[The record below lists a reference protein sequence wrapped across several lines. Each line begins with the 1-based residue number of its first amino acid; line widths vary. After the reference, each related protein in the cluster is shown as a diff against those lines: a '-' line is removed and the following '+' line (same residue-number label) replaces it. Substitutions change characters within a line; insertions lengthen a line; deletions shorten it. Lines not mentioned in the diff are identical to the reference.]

1 MEHSFPLSIGQGGF
15 SLPSDIDCFWNASID
30 WPSVFAI
37 ALSSL
42 FLNSTCND
50 RQQFAHCV
58 QSMRAKYF
66 WLKVLTRPSM
76 SSGAYC
82 FSQDRNSQFSSS
94 RSCESCCILDRSIS
108 IFGTL
113 TYFCSFVAASCRE
126 PSPNTQAIISGLL
139 GDEDII
145 TNQRAQ

>member
-1 MEHSFPLSIGQGGF
+1 MEQSFPLSIGQGGF
-15 SLPSDIDCFWNASID
+15 TLPSDIDCFWNASID

-37 ALSSL
+37 KGSSL

-66 WLKVLTRPSM
+66 WLKVLTMPST

-82 FSQDRNSQFSSS
+82 FSHDRNSQFSLSC
-94 RSCESCCILDRSIS
+94 SCESCWIRDRSIS

-113 TYFCSFVAASCRE
+113 SCFCSFIVASCRE
-126 PSPNTQAIISGLL
+126 SAERRTDNIRIAWRRGNYRPKRGQ
-139 GDEDII
+139 
-145 TNQRAQ
+145 